1 MSKKTTQ
8 WNPIFKEVEERFE
21 LLSYEDCNKIPPT
34 NIEYEEEVFA
44 LDGNILTTRPIN
56 NAWAEKMSVPYVQKK
71 DKNGIK
77 HVEVGYFT
85 PKGKVTFVEEKE
97 WLKESV
103 NILNSAQVKRTTLVV
118 EKNEDK
124 IKLSIFNFCKSRSV
138 GHRYFAKQSND
149 LHITF
154 NLKTKNFYITKS
166 NFINR
171 RRNTSTTKNDF
182 SKIISTIY
190 PLTFNNPFP
199 SLPHPHPVNP
209 FITQSPVV
217 TPLKALEKLII
228 ELDLELSMPLQDMV
242 SPGELLAQ
250 IIMGWFIKVWEIKT
264 SDNYTY
270 YLLKHYPGIKKL
282 RKYNMNLIHTILKE
296 RGLVGKFYNRLLNI
310 EPECNITDL
319 HFLQRILGD
328 DGVKRISRSLLAHSK
343 NFEDTKF
350 TQPEHLITNIGY
362 CNELSKY
369 EKNNIIN
376 IYNTCEDFTGIEGFI
391 DLLLD
396 HFKIKNKLQGYGV
409 KKKIRANTLD
419 KFNDEHSE
427 WSNLLH
433 ECERT
438 TEVNYLYPDN
448 FLNHIEKP
456 IELDGEKYFVKVL
469 KTDTDYFK
477 EGQIQHHCV
486 RTYLDKYKSIIIS
499 IRKTHEKG
507 MERMTCEFLT
517 NSEIT
522 NPNLIKDYSNTPT
535 LVQARMKYNKN
546 PEGNWEV
553 IKRLVRKEFLDYT
566 CKPRN
571 ATRPT
576 IKISNHMTNYVETLK
591 YNSKVGKYVS
601 DDVVTDEHPSI
612 TLPTIMRTRHENY
625 MRDDLPF

>member
-1 MSKKTTQ
+1 M
-8 WNPIFKEVEERFE
+8 
-21 LLSYEDCNKIPPT
+21 
-34 NIEYEEEVFA
+34 
-44 LDGNILTTRPIN
+44 
-56 NAWAEKMSVPYVQKK
+56 
-71 DKNGIK
+71 
-77 HVEVGYFT
+77 
-85 PKGKVTFVEEKE
+85 
-97 WLKESV
+97 
-103 NILNSAQVKRTTLVV
+103 V

-328 DGVKRISRSLLAHSK
+328 DGVKEFPQVYWLIVKILRIL
-343 NFEDTKF
+343 
-350 TQPEHLITNIGY
+350 
-362 CNELSKY
+362 
-369 EKNNIIN
+369 
-376 IYNTCEDFTGIEGFI
+376 
-391 DLLLD
+391 
-396 HFKIKNKLQGYGV
+396 
-409 KKKIRANTLD
+409 
-419 KFNDEHSE
+419 
-427 WSNLLH
+427 NL
-433 ECERT
+433 
-438 TEVNYLYPDN
+438 P
-448 FLNHIEKP
+448 
-456 IELDGEKYFVKVL
+456 
-469 KTDTDYFK
+469 
-477 EGQIQHHCV
+477 
-486 RTYLDKYKSIIIS
+486 
-499 IRKTHEKG
+499 
-507 MERMTCEFLT
+507 
-517 NSEIT
+517 
-522 NPNLIKDYSNTPT
+522 NPNI
-535 LVQARMKYNKN
+535 
-546 PEGNWEV
+546 
-553 IKRLVRKEFLDYT
+553 
-566 CKPRN
+566 
-571 ATRPT
+571 
-576 IKISNHMTNYVETLK
+576 
-591 YNSKVGKYVS
+591 
-601 DDVVTDEHPSI
+601 
-612 TLPTIMRTRHENY
+612 
-625 MRDDLPF
+625 